1 LDPVQSKQFTVD
13 FQDGL
18 FSEGSTLA
26 CDVLVSDAYREN
38 GVLILTGISLSN
50 FGHFEIEIT
59 TNMLS
64 SIRIAGGKLSFVRI
78 AFQVES
84 FKRVEGGSS
93 DGSSDQ
99 DLIRVKATA
108 VEPITTTAETKK

>member
-1 LDPVQSKQFTVD
+1 
-13 FQDGL
+13 
-18 FSEGSTLA
+18 
-26 CDVLVSDAYREN
+26 
-38 GVLILTGISLSN
+38 
-50 FGHFEIEIT
+50 
-59 TNMLS
+59 MLS